1 MGCMDYGEHQDPA
14 RYESGD
20 GCLTTLIR
28 IPVRIVV
35 LVLVLPVRMVW
46 DALVGCARAVD
57 RTLLRPLGRALS
69 WLFQALVVAPAG
81 WLWAWVL
88 TPMGLGVRWLAWAM
102 LVWPW
107 SALWRYLV
115 VPGVRYGIVV
125 PLGWLYTAV
134 LTPLGHGLE
143 WVYRTLLAPAGRGIR
158 TAVGWLLTVLLVWP
172 VVAVWRYVLVPLG
185 LAAAWSVRYLVLLPA
200 VWTYREL
207 LTPLGRGAAWLLDL
221 LARGVA
227 AGFRGLWAGL
237 RLLVLVLLVTP
248 LVWGYQRVLAPVG
261 REVAAAFR
269 FAWRAAGFVS
279 RAVGRALA
287 RLAWYLVGAPV
298 AWAYRTVCAPI
309 GHFVRRAVWAPAR
322 RAAVA
327 AGRTAR
333 DTLRT
338 ARETV
343 RQARRDAWRALV
355 GGQPVHEPREPDR
368 RVARTLGSTTTV
380 PSVAPEPEI
389 SLHGGKA
396 AQRG

>member
-1 MGCMDYGEHQDPA
+1 MGCMDYGEHQAPA

-20 GCLTTLIR
+20 GCLTTLVR

-46 DALVGCARAVD
+46 DALVACARAAE
-57 RTLLRPLGRALS
+57 RALLRPLGRALS
-69 WLFQALVVAPAG
+69 WLFHVLVAVPAG

-88 TPMGLGVRWLAWAM
+88 TPLGHGLRWLAWAVF
-102 LVWPW
+102 VWPW
-107 SALWRYLV
+107 TALWRYVV

-125 PLGWLYTAV
+125 PLGWLYAAV
-134 LTPLGHGLE
+134 LTPLGHGLR
-143 WVYRTLLAPAGRGIR
+143 WVCLALLAPAGRGVLTGI
-158 TAVGWLLTVLLVWP
+158 GWLLR
-172 VVAVWRYVLVPLG
+172 AV
-185 LAAAWSVRYLVLLPA
+185 LVLL
-200 VWTYREL
+200 
-207 LTPLGRGAAWLLDL
+207 GRGRVAIRPGAPRAGRRLDGPPPGRRARPVGVPRTAHPAGPRHR
-221 LARGVA
+221 LAPRSAGPWRRRRIPGV
-227 AGFRGLWAGL
+227 WAGL
-237 RLLVLVLLVTP
+237 RLLVLVPLVTP

-261 REVAAAFR
+261 REVVAAFR

-298 AWAYRTVCAPI
+298 AWAYRTVCAPV
-309 GHFVRRAVWAPAR
+309 GHLVRRAVWVPVR

-380 PSVAPEPEI
+380 PSAAPEPEI

>member
-1 MGCMDYGEHQDPA
+1 MDHGEHQDPA

-46 DALVGCARAVD
+46 DALVACARAAD

-69 WLFQALVVAPAG
+69 WLFHVLVAVPAG

-88 TPMGLGVRWLAWAM
+88 TPLGHGLRWLARAVF
-102 LVWPW
+102 VWPW
-107 SALWRYLV
+107 TALWRYVV

-125 PLGWLYTAV
+125 PLRWLYAAV
-134 LTPLGHGLE
+134 LTPLGHGLR
-143 WVYRTLLAPAGRGIR
+143 WVCLTLLAPAGRGVLAGI
-158 TAVGWLLTVLLVWP
+158 GWLLRGVLVLP
-172 VVAVWRYVLVPLG
+172 AVGAWRYVLVPLG
-185 LAAAWSVRYLVLLPA
+185 LAAAWAGRHLVVVPA
-200 VWTYREL
+200 RWVYREL
-207 LTPLGRGAAWLLDL
+207 LTPLGRGTAWLLDL

-261 REVAAAFR
+261 REVAAAFG

-298 AWAYRTVCAPI
+298 AWAYRMVCAPV
-309 GHFVRRAVWAPAR
+309 GHFVRRAVWAPVR

-343 RQARRDAWRALV
+343 RRARRDAWRALV
-355 GGQPVHEPREPDR
+355 GGPRVPEPREPDR

-380 PSVAPEPEI
+380 PSAAPEPEI
-389 SLHGGKA
+389 SLHGGKPA
-396 AQRG
+396 RQG

>member
-1 MGCMDYGEHQDPA
+1 MECMDYGEHQAPA

-20 GCLTTLIR
+20 GCLTTLVR

-46 DALVGCARAVD
+46 DALVACARAAE
-57 RTLLRPLGRALS
+57 RALLRPLGRALS
-69 WLFQALVVAPAG
+69 WLFHVLVAVPAG
-81 WLWAWVL
+81 WLWERVL
-88 TPMGLGVRWLAWAM
+88 TPLGHGLRWLARAVF
-102 LVWPW
+102 VWPW
-107 SALWRYLV
+107 TALWRYVV

-125 PLGWLYTAV
+125 PLGWLYAAV
-134 LTPLGHGLE
+134 LTPLGHGLR
-143 WVYRTLLAPAGRGIR
+143 WVCLALLAPAGRGVLTGI
-158 TAVGWLLTVLLVWP
+158 GWLLR
-172 VVAVWRYVLVPLG
+172 AVLVLPVGRVAIRPGAPGAGRRLDGPPPGRRARPVGVPRTAHPAGPRHRLAPRSAGPWRRRRVPGAVGRSPAPGAGASRHPAGLG
-185 LAAAWSVRYLVLLPA
+185 VPTGARPRGPGGRGRVPVRLARRRIRLAGRRPGTGSAGVVP
-200 VWTYREL
+200 
-207 LTPLGRGAAWLLDL
+207 GRGAGGLGLPH
-221 LARGVA
+221 GVH
-227 AGFRGLWAGL
+227 
-237 RLLVLVLLVTP
+237 
-248 LVWGYQRVLAPVG
+248 PVG
-261 REVAAAFR
+261 H
-269 FAWRAAGFVS
+269 
-279 RAVGRALA
+279 L
-287 RLAWYLVGAPV
+287 
-298 AWAYRTVCAPI
+298 
-309 GHFVRRAVWAPAR
+309 VRRAVWAPVR

-380 PSVAPEPEI
+380 PSAAPEPEI

>member
-1 MGCMDYGEHQDPA
+1 MDYGEHRAPA

-46 DALVGCARAVD
+46 DALVACARAVE

-69 WLFQALVVAPAG
+69 GLFHVLVAVPAG
-81 WLWAWVL
+81 WLWEWVL
-88 TPMGLGVRWLAWAM
+88 TPLGHGLRWLARAVF
-102 LVWPW
+102 VWPW
-107 SALWRYLV
+107 TALWRYVV

-125 PLGWLYTAV
+125 PLGRLYTAV
-134 LTPLGHGLE
+134 LTPLGHGLR
-143 WVYRTLLAPAGRGIR
+143 WVCLELLAPAGRGVLVGI
-158 TAVGWLLTVLLVWP
+158 GWLLRAVLVLP
-172 VVAVWRYVLVPLG
+172 AVGAWRHVLVPLG
-185 LAAAWSVRYLVLLPA
+185 TAAAWMVRHLVVVPA
-200 VWTYREL
+200 RWVHREL
-207 LTPLGRGAAWLLDL
+207 LTPLGHGTARLLDL

-298 AWAYRTVCAPI
+298 AWAYRTVCAPV
-309 GHFVRRAVWAPAR
+309 GRFVRGAVWAPVR

-327 AGRTAR
+327 AARTAR

-355 GGQPVHEPREPDR
+355 GGPPREPDR

>member
-1 MGCMDYGEHQDPA
+1 MECMDYAERQAPA

-20 GCLTTLIR
+20 GCLTILIR

-46 DALVGCARAVD
+46 DALAACARAAD
-57 RTLLRPLGRALS
+57 RALLRPLGRALS
-69 WLFQALVVAPAG
+69 WLFQVLVVVPAG
-81 WLWAWVL
+81 WLREWVL
-88 TPMGLGVRWLAWAM
+88 TPLALGMRWLARAVF
-102 LVWPW
+102 VWPW
-107 SALWRYLV
+107 TALWRYVL
-115 VPGVRYGIVV
+115 VPGARYGIVV

-134 LTPLGHGLE
+134 LTPLGHGLR
-143 WVYRTLLAPAGRGIR
+143 WVYLALLAPAARGIR
-158 TAVGWLLTVLLVWP
+158 TAAGWLLSVMLVWP
-172 VVAVWRYVLVPLG
+172 VVGVWRYFLVPLG
-185 LAAAWSVRYLVLLPA
+185 LAAAWSVRYLAVLPA
-200 VWTYREL
+200 MWVYRQL
-207 LTPLGRGAAWLLDL
+207 ITPLGHGTARLLDL

-227 AGFRGLWAGL
+227 AGSRGLWAGL

-261 REVAAAFR
+261 REVAAAFG

-279 RAVGRALA
+279 RAVGRVLA

-298 AWAYRTVCAPI
+298 ARAYRTVCAPV
-309 GHFVRRAVWAPAR
+309 GHFVRGAVWAPVR

-333 DTLRT
+333 DTLLT

-343 RQARRDAWRALV
+343 RQARRDAWRALA
-355 GGQPVHEPREPDR
+355 GGPPVTEPRELDR
-368 RVARTLGSTTTV
+368 RVARTLGSATTV
-380 PSVAPEPEI
+380 PSAAPEPEI